1 MDAQQEILSL
11 REQLRYH
18 NKKYYDE
25 DAPEISDYDYDML
38 QRKLRALEAA
48 YPALDDPDSPTH
60 RVGGTASEKF
70 SKVMHAYP
78 LESLQD
84 VFSFD
89 ELAEFYARVA
99 GAVQDAAYV
108 VEYKIDG
115 LSVALEYVDGV
126 FVRGATRGDGQVG
139 EDVTENLRT
148 VEDIPKVLP
157 AGAPPH
163 LIVRGE
169 VYMKRSVFDALNAER
184 ELNEQPLLANPRN
197 AAAGSLRQLD
207 SRITAARRLSIFCF
221 NIQNSDELP
230 LTSHTQA
237 LDFLKDL
244 GFPVSPRYPLY
255 TDPADVQAEIERMGD
270 SRGALDFDIDGA
282 VVKVNDFAQ
291 REVLGSTAKF
301 PRWAAAYKYP
311 PEVKQTLLK
320 DIIIS
325 VGRTGVLTP
334 NAVLEPVRLAG
345 TTVSRATLHNRDFIR
360 QLDVRVG
367 DTVSVRKAGE
377 IIPEI
382 IGVEMDKRPA
392 DAQPY
397 EMPRFCP
404 VCGAPVF
411 NDEEEAAIRCTGA
424 ACPAQLLRNLMH
436 FASRDAMDID
446 GCGEGNLQ
454 KLIDA
459 GLVKSAADLY
469 DLTVEQLLPLGKKVD
484 TWANN
489 LIRGIEASKTR
500 DLSRLLFAFGIRHV
514 GQKAGKILSNHFG
527 SLDALLAAP
536 VEEMTEIRDIGQ
548 TTAESIAAWR
558 ALDQSKELIE
568 KLRAAGVNFI
578 GEKTAK
584 SDLLAGKTIVATGSL
599 TLYTRK
605 EINDLIESLGGKAA
619 GSVSKKTSYVVAGEN
634 AGSKLQKAAELGI
647 PVLTEE
653 EFKNMIQQEEV

>member
-1 MDAQQEILSL
+1 MEPKQEI
-11 REQLRYH
+11 EQLTRELEHAGYL
-18 NKKYYDE
+18 YYVLDN
-25 DAPEISDYDYDML
+25 PEMSDYDYDH
-38 QRKLRALEAA
+38 KLRRLEELEAQ
-48 YPALDDPDSPTH
+48 YPQYASPLSPTR
-60 RVGGTASEKF
+60 RVGGQALSEF
-70 SKVMHAYP
+70 VKVRHAVP

-84 VFSFD
+84 VFSYD
-89 ELAEFYARVA
+89 ELRDFDAHVREDEPDAEYS
-99 GAVQDAAYV
+99 
-108 VEYKIDG
+108 VEPKVDG
-115 LSVALEYVDGV
+115 LSVALEYVDGQ
-126 FVRGATRGDGQVG
+126 FVRGATRGDGLIG
-139 EDVTENLRT
+139 EDVTENLKTIRS
-148 VEDIPKVLP
+148 IPMTLEHAP
-157 AGAPPH
+157 AR

-169 VYMKRSVFDALNAER
+169 VFMPRASFEALNAEQ
-184 ELNEQPLLANPRN
+184 EKLGKPLFANPRN

-207 SRITAARRLSIFCF
+207 PGIAAKRRLDILVF
-221 NIQNSDELP
+221 NLQLAEGVEFQTHSETLDYLRNLKFKVIPYTLCRDMDKAEQLIKNLGETRYDLP
-230 LTSHTQA
+230 
-237 LDFLKDL
+237 
-244 GFPVSPRYPLY
+244 Y
-255 TDPADVQAEIERMGD
+255 
-270 SRGALDFDIDGA
+270 DIDGA
-282 VVKVNDFAQ
+282 VMKLNSLAG
-291 REVLGSTAKF
+291 RARLGSTAKF
-301 PRWAAAYKYP
+301 PRWAAAFKYP

-320 DIIIS
+320 DIVIT

-345 TTVSRATLHNRDFIR
+345 TSVSRATLHNRDFIR
-360 QLDVRVG
+360 QLDARVG
-367 DTVSVRKAGE
+367 DIVSVRKAGE

-382 IGVEMDKRPA
+382 IGVEKDRRPL
-392 DAQPY
+392 DSVPY
-397 EMPRFCP
+397 EFPKFCP
-404 VCGAPVF
+404 VCGAPVYD
-411 NDEEEAAIRCTGA
+411 DEDEAAIRCTSA
-424 ACPAQLLRNLMH
+424 SCPAQLLRNLMH

-484 TWANN
+484 VWANN
-489 LIRGIEASKTR
+489 LVRSIEASKTR

-514 GQKAGKILSNHFG
+514 GQKAGRILSDHFG
-527 SLDALLAAP
+527 SLDALLIAP

-558 ALDQSKELIE
+558 ELPQSHTLIE
-568 KLRAAGVNFI
+568 KLRAHGVNFI

-653 EFKNMIQQEEV
+653 EFRTMITNAE